1 MKRIMKYECRR
12 LIWNRFF
19 FGFLGIFLFY
29 GWQVLKHEILP
40 GVAGTAPFSPWSFGS
55 YLSRMVPFL
64 WAGTLLFLT
73 FFTSRKARRAAV
85 LTDASPADPRRYG
98 LARCAAVLTGAGLLT
113 LACLG
118 EAAFFYGRYVHWGH
132 WETLLAPA
140 LTVLP
145 PVLALALGGG
155 WFLGRLR
162 PWLMVLWMALPFL
175 WMALP
180 LPSALGI
187 WNGSFFTEYPLTLG
201 SLDPGFSLPGAVAA
215 AQGAA
220 LGVGGMAFLASF
232 WGNAGSRRRRGR

>member
-55 YLSRMVPFL
+55 YLSRMAPFL

-118 EAAFFYGRYVHWGH
+118 EAAFFYGWYIHWGH

-162 PWLMVLWMALPFL
+162 PGLMVLWMALPFL

-187 WNGSFFTEYPLTLG
+187 WNGSFFAEYPLTLG

-220 LGVGGMAFLASF
+220 LGVGGMAFLGSF